1 MEKQDLSKFISKKT
15 SVVFG
20 VGWAILKADEFET
33 RIIIASVAVIYMVI
47 DATKQIIQIM
57 RKSNAKD

>member
-1 MEKQDLSKFISKKT
+1 MEKQELSNFISKKT

-47 DATKQIIQIM
+47 DAIKQIIKIV
-57 RKSNAKD
+57 REK

>member
-1 MEKQDLSKFISKKT
+1 MEKENLSKFISKKT
-15 SVVFG
+15 SVIFA

-57 RKSNAKD
+57 RAK

>member
-33 RIIIASVAVIYMVI
+33 RIIIASVGVIYMLI

-57 RKSNAKD
+57 RPK

>member
-1 MEKQDLSKFISKKT
+1 MEKQELSNFISKKT

-33 RIIIASVAVIYMVI
+33 RVIIASVAVIYMVI
-47 DATKQIIQIM
+47 DGIKQIIKIV
-57 RKSNAKD
+57 RTK